1 MKTILVGMTDFHFS
15 FSKAKQRQNKLLRN
29 IYLDALMFLNL
40 AFPAESQGSLGLR
53 ICQRNG
59 MERDKVM
66 RESCIPMVL
75 TSEIFLSLL
84 LFSSLA

>member
-1 MKTILVGMTDFHFS
+1 
-15 FSKAKQRQNKLLRN
+15 
-29 IYLDALMFLNL
+29 MFLNL

-66 RESCIPMVL
+66 RESCSPMVL